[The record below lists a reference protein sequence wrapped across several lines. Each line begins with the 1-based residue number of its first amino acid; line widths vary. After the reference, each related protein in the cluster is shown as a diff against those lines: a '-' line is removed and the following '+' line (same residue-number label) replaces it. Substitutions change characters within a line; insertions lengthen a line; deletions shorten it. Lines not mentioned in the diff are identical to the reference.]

1 MTSAKLLV
9 VDTREGLRHIPRES
23 LVDVLQRGDLVVAN
37 DAATLPAS
45 LHGTHVAS
53 GQQVEVRLAGR
64 NALSSVVDFSAVVF
78 GAGDF
83 HTRTEDRP
91 LPPPLAID
99 DRLELGP
106 LSATVTGLIGHP
118 RLVALH
124 FDGTADE
131 IWAGIARHGK
141 PIQYAHVPAPLVLW
155 DVWTPIASPPV
166 AFEPP
171 SAGFALDWHT
181 IAAMRARGIGFATIT
196 HAAGISSTG
205 DPELDKRLPFDEPY
219 RGSAF
224 HSQSDRRHPFDRRED
239 RGNRNDCR
247 ARARARR
254 LSRWRGACRSRLP
267 PLNGSAAA
275 HGVELSMRFSRASTS
290 PGRVTTSYCERS
302 PTM

>member
-1 MTSAKLLV
+1 MTPAKLLV

-91 LPPPLAID
+91 LPPPLAIN

-124 FDGTADE
+124 FTG
-131 IWAGIARHGK
+131 HG
-141 PIQYAHVPAPLVLW
+141 
-155 DVWTPIASPPV
+155 
-166 AFEPP
+166 
-171 SAGFALDWHT
+171 
-181 IAAMRARGIGFATIT
+181 R
-196 HAAGISSTG
+196 
-205 DPELDKRLPFDEPY
+205 
-219 RGSAF
+219 
-224 HSQSDRRHPFDRRED
+224 
-239 RGNRNDCR
+239 
-247 ARARARR
+247 
-254 LSRWRGACRSRLP
+254 
-267 PLNGSAAA
+267 
-275 HGVELSMRFSRASTS
+275 
-290 PGRVTTSYCERS
+290 
-302 PTM
+302 